1 MTPQTS
7 TERVVTDLLRF
18 TKRLQVEL
26 DTLDPQSERAKDM
39 KDCLKEIE
47 NQSNYSL
54 ERELFLFDTWQSD
67 CFIL

>member
-1 MTPQTS
+1 MAPPTS
-7 TERVVTDLLRF
+7 TERAVTDLLRF

-26 DTLDPQSERAKDM
+26 DTLDQDSERAKDI

-54 ERELFLFDTWQSD
+54 ERELYLFETWQ
-67 CFIL
+67 

>member
-1 MTPQTS
+1 MTPPTS

-26 DTLDPQSERAKDM
+26 FTLDQDSERAKDI

-54 ERELFLFDTWQSD
+54 ERELYLFETWQ
-67 CFIL
+67 

>member
-1 MTPQTS
+1 MTPLTS

-18 TKRLQVEL
+18 IKRLQVEL
-26 DTLDPQSERAKDM
+26 DALDPESERAKDI

-54 ERELFLFDTWQSD
+54 ERELHLFETWQQ
-67 CFIL
+67 